1 MAIVYNVQAYYGLV
15 CWCGVYGHGGH
26 VAMLAM
32 VIVSHPATGL
42 SAVLANQPSH
52 PVHSPAEPASLM
64 AIHSTATAGCWRVEL
79 CVFVEMVK
87 LAVQKKVCNGA
98 LSPLVAAA
106 G

>member
-1 MAIVYNVQAYYGLV
+1 MAICGHCVQCAAYYGLV

-64 AIHSTATAGCWRVEL
+64 AIHSTATAGL
-79 CVFVEMVK
+79 
-87 LAVQKKVCNGA
+87 LAGGA
-98 LSPLVAAA
+98 LCFC
-106 G
+106 